1 VPSERA
7 DTRLPFGLER
17 VGSSFAKGN
26 PMTDDARVLE
36 AISSIRTEVAK
47 LDSKIETV
55 QTTINAELKPLSRLF
70 AGNGRPSLEARLYHI
85 EQEMD
90 DSQKNTT
97 WAFRTAVGA
106 AISGVGCLLWNLLSK
121 IS

>member
-1 VPSERA
+1 
-7 DTRLPFGLER
+7 
-17 VGSSFAKGN
+17 
-26 PMTDDARVLE
+26 MTDDRRVLE

-55 QTTINAELKPLSRLF
+55 QTTINAELNPLSRLF